1 MGYFKLGQELVKKGP
16 EVIKAIKPFA
26 KIVGAKSGLDV
37 KNLAS
42 AARAKAASFGYKEGI
57 KKAMKKMKDIKWE
70 PTLK

>member
-1 MGYFKLGQELVKKGP
+1 MGWFKLGWETGKTAIKKGP

-26 KIVGAKSGLDV
+26 KIAGAKSVLDV

-57 KKAMKKMKDIKWE
+57 KKAMKKMKDIK
-70 PTLK
+70 